1 MTRLLPVSYNSAK
14 KEEFR
19 HMLHLNDT
27 IVAIATPQGEGGIG
41 VIRISGA
48 KAFDIAD
55 RLFIS
60 KGKPLRERASHTL
73 HYGRIISPRSKEV
86 LDDAVV
92 SLFRSPH
99 SYTKEDVVE
108 FSCHGGPVT
117 LSLVLNLCIEEG
129 ARMAEPGEFTMRA
142 FLNGGMDLAQ
152 AEAVCDQIRART
164 VASQRAAIRQRQ
176 GELSKRMEELRSEL
190 VGVLAAIEVT
200 LDFSED
206 VGDLDYPE
214 TERRI
219 KGLIRETEQLINM
232 GRSGRLL
239 REGVRIAIAGRPNVG
254 KSSLMNALLRQNRSI
269 VTPLPGTTRDVIEE
283 TINLKGVP
291 ALIMDTA
298 GLRETQDIVESIGVD
313 RARDTI
319 KNAELVILLADAV
332 TGWSEEEDR
341 ILSSLSGVR
350 VLPVLNK
357 TDMVSKEERERGLK
371 RLREATSQSL
381 SLAISALNGDG
392 VEELEDTIYRMITGG
407 DIALSE
413 SAFITNSRHIQAL
426 KFATDALRRGLET
439 TRRRLPPDFISID
452 LRAALDEVGK
462 ITGETVT
469 EDIIHRIF
477 QDFCVGK

>member
-1 MTRLLPVSYNSAK
+1 
-14 KEEFR
+14 
-19 HMLHLNDT
+19 MLHLHDT
-27 IVAIATPQGEGGIG
+27 IVAIATSPGEGGIG

-48 KAFDIAD
+48 KAIDIAD
-55 RLFIS
+55 RLFVS
-60 KGKPLRERASHTL
+60 KGKLLRERPSHTL
-73 HYGRIISPRSKEV
+73 HYGRIVSPKSNEV
-86 LDDAVV
+86 LDDAVA

-108 FSCHGGPVT
+108 LSCHGGPVT

-164 VASQRAAIRQRQ
+164 VASQRAAVRQRE
-176 GELSKRMEELRSEL
+176 GELSKRVERLRSDL
-190 VGVLAAIEVT
+190 VGVLASIEVT

-219 KGLIRETEQLINM
+219 AELIRETERLISM
-232 GRSGRLL
+232 GGAGRLL

-254 KSSLMNALLRQNRSI
+254 KSSLMNALLRQDRSI

-283 TINLKGVP
+283 TINLKGIP
-291 ALIMDTA
+291 ASIVDTA
-298 GLRETQDIVESIGVD
+298 GLRETRDIVESIGVD
-313 RARDTI
+313 RARDTL
-319 KNAELVILLADAV
+319 KNSELVILLADAV
-332 TGWSEEEDR
+332 TGWSEEENG
-341 ILSSLSGVR
+341 ILSSLSGVN
-350 VLPVLNK
+350 VIPVLNK
-357 TDMVSKEERERGLK
+357 MDMVSEEERDRCLI

-392 VEELEDTIYRMITGG
+392 VEELEDAIYLMITGG
-407 DIALSE
+407 VIALAE
-413 SAFITNSRHIQAL
+413 SALITNSRHIQAL
-426 KFATDALRRGLET
+426 QFAVDALRRGLET

-452 LRAALDEVGK
+452 LRAALDEAGK